1 MCPCLLFKN
10 NNFFLAMI
18 PISEIASYRDIPVF
32 GWLSNE
38 ESLDDKDKASTLVR
52 TIYPLSQVGKVN
64 LFFLYIVIEFMAGV
78 LYFIFEMFCSLE
90 NISYFDKWCLTKH
103 SEVYLLHKKIVVVL
117 KFFDNVDRWCCLQ
130 TLGLYLLSTN
140 FMTLT

>member
-1 MCPCLLFKN
+1 
-10 NNFFLAMI
+10 MI

-64 LFFLYIVIEFMAGV
+64 LFFL
-78 LYFIFEMFCSLE
+78 LYCDRIHGRGIIFHF
-90 NISYFDKWCLTKH
+90 
-103 SEVYLLHKKIVVVL
+103 
-117 KFFDNVDRWCCLQ
+117 
-130 TLGLYLLSTN
+130 
-140 FMTLT
+140 

>member
-1 MCPCLLFKN
+1 MCPCFLFKN

-64 LFFLYIVIEFMAGV
+64 LFFLYIVIEFMAGYYISFLKCFV
-78 LYFIFEMFCSLE
+78 LLKTLVIL
-90 NISYFDKWCLTKH
+90 ISG
-103 SEVYLLHKKIVVVL
+103 V
-117 KFFDNVDRWCCLQ
+117 
-130 TLGLYLLSTN
+130 
-140 FMTLT
+140 